1 MKMIV
6 AVLVAV
12 LVVMHDMPAIADSA
26 IAAPST
32 DNLVIRSVEEYEL
45 QPGGTAW
52 DIWNQ
57 FYRPDVTLEEFLEEF
72 CVVNAMADCSDE
84 AFRHL
89 SAGVWMASARPGAVG
104 TTYVVRMA
112 DGSVVPPNTVTL
124 PANVV
129 LERRA
134 GGAVSYALANME
146 PLDVAALPIVVAARA
161 QVADLESQVAALK
174 DALATAIARFDGI
187 ETHMSALSTR
197 LAVIAAGIDKILS
210 EVIPPVNPPL
220 TVATAI
226 ERIRGFTAPEGWL
239 FAATLLL
246 CIIALHQR
254 DVRKGVEE
262 TARGLAGH
270 AKEAAK
276 RADQAEALFAEAD
289 RAMADLQDD
298 LRDAIDAHATI
309 ADEVDRMAFSFRLP
323 GDMTRGDGGTIVRIP
338 IDPRSEEVKL
348 LLAGSDE
355 PVLPKNVVGSL
366 RRSATSRRHLGIVIQ
381 DDSVVH
387 EFAATV
393 R

>member
-1 MKMIV
+1 
-6 AVLVAV
+6 
-12 LVVMHDMPAIADSA
+12 
-26 IAAPST
+26 
-32 DNLVIRSVEEYEL
+32 
-45 QPGGTAW
+45 
-52 DIWNQ
+52 
-57 FYRPDVTLEEFLEEF
+57 
-72 CVVNAMADCSDE
+72 
-84 AFRHL
+84 
-89 SAGVWMASARPGAVG
+89 
-104 TTYVVRMA
+104 
-112 DGSVVPPNTVTL
+112 
-124 PANVV
+124 
-129 LERRA
+129 
-134 GGAVSYALANME
+134 
-146 PLDVAALPIVVAARA
+146 
-161 QVADLESQVAALK
+161 
-174 DALATAIARFDGI
+174 
-187 ETHMSALSTR
+187 
-197 LAVIAAGIDKILS
+197 
-210 EVIPPVNPPL
+210 
-220 TVATAI
+220 
-226 ERIRGFTAPEGWL
+226 
-239 FAATLLL
+239 
-246 CIIALHQR
+246 
-254 DVRKGVEE
+254 VRKGVEE

-366 RRSATSRRHLGIVIQ
+366 RHSATSRRHLGIVIQ